1 MRGPNF
7 RLQDFSQSLYQL
19 VCAGGGLSVAGVAFQ
34 DVGDFLHVLAFAEL
48 ADGLQVAIAAAQEL
62 EVVHLAV
69 FVVEGDE
76 LGAGAAGSE
85 FLSLHKCLTLF
96 RLCHI
101 PRMARI

>member
-1 MRGPNF
+1 MRGSNF
-7 RLQDFSQSLYQL
+7 RLQDFSQGLCQL
-19 VCAGGGLSVAGVAFQ
+19 VCAGGGLAVAGVAFQ

-85 FLSLHKCLTLF
+85 FLSLHKSLTLF
-96 RLCHI
+96 RLYHI